1 MKTQRITYLLII
13 TMVCLSIG
21 CTSNTSKSTTA
32 YLDDLLTDA
41 QYRDYSYAPY
51 QDFLD
56 QTSAV
61 VDGSIIVTNDETTYK
76 RVDLTNGDASENVYG
91 IIDGNVREI
100 GHTKDLGNYLIQETR
115 DGYTIIY
122 SFLDDLTIDEDGV
135 INQNIA
141 FAKMGSSDTSTGRNK
156 VGLTIIDPQGY
167 LVALTNHYQ

>member
-1 MKTQRITYLLII
+1 MKKNRLY
-13 TMVCLSIG
+13 CLFTTVFFISCIG
-21 CTSNTSKSTTA
+21 CSSNTSDSTTA
-32 YLDDLLTDA
+32 YLDDLLSNA
-41 QYRDYSYAPY
+41 QYRDYTYQPH

-56 QTSAV
+56 QTSEV

-141 FAKMGSSDTSTGRNK
+141 FAQMGSSDTSTGRNK

>member
-1 MKTQRITYLLII
+1 MKTQRITYLFII

-41 QYRDYSYAPY
+41 QYRDYTY
-51 QDFLD
+51 QPHQAFLD

-135 INQNIA
+135 INQNIS
-141 FAKMGSSDTSTGRNK
+141 FAQMGSSDTSTGRNK